1 MAAISPPDPLFRG
14 GGELGAMMRAFDW
27 ATTPLGPS
35 AAWPPEL
42 RTTVR
47 LLLAAHQPML
57 IGWSR
62 DLIVLYND
70 AYRQLLGTDK
80 HPRALGAPLAE
91 VFAGDAYPLLKPVYD
106 ALLDRGEAVAFE
118 GASVPLIRSGYL
130 EEAFFDFGYTP
141 VFYEDGAVGGM
152 FVACTESTLGVLAHR
167 RTVILAELATR
178 LIGVQEPAQIAGVAM
193 ALLTQNPQDIP
204 FALLYLPTDTE
215 TLTLTAHTGLPEDGL
230 DWPWPTQ
237 VAFETQEIQYGQ
249 DFGPI
254 RAGPW
259 LEPVVE
265 VAALPLVHAD
275 GHSPALGVLIVG
287 ISARKRLDE
296 PYRHFLGLL
305 GQQLSSALERVEAVQ
320 QQEAQHLEL
329 SARARALEAF
339 VELTRD
345 LTLNADPYALVQ
357 RAQQIVMSLLPEGFV
372 LYYEPEGSV
381 WRLKSQVGDLQSVTL
396 QAAIDQ
402 GLPYDTT
409 RSLLRPWTTR
419 TSSYQDKY
427 DQTTDQLDPEQV
439 AHVHATATLP
449 LLVRGEPRGVF
460 AAVMLHEHRWTAT
473 DKAVLDTVI
482 RSLGLALEGAQ
493 GLAQLAEERRKLENI
508 NRELEA
514 FSYSVSHDLRTPVR
528 HILSFNSLLRKA
540 LSGQLDE
547 KASHYL
553 QVIEDAAGR
562 MNTLIDAML
571 ELSQTS
577 RLPLQVSGVDLG
589 ALIQDIVTELE
600 MDALN
605 RRVDW
610 HLSTLPLVV
619 GDPKM
624 LRQVIVNLLSNALKY
639 TRTRE
644 VTQIRVWGEEH
655 PDEWAVFVEDNG
667 VGFDPRYADKL
678 FGVFQ
683 RLHRQ
688 DEFEGTGVGLANVRQ
703 IVTRHGG
710 EVTAVGRLGQGATFG
725 LTLPKQ
731 RGG

>member
-1 MAAISPPDPLFRG
+1 
-14 GGELGAMMRAFDW
+14 
-27 ATTPLGPS
+27 
-35 AAWPPEL
+35 
-42 RTTVR
+42 
-47 LLLAAHQPML
+47 
-57 IGWSR
+57 
-62 DLIVLYND
+62 
-70 AYRQLLGTDK
+70 
-80 HPRALGAPLAE
+80 
-91 VFAGDAYPLLKPVYD
+91 
-106 ALLDRGEAVAFE
+106 
-118 GASVPLIRSGYL
+118 
-130 EEAFFDFGYTP
+130 
-141 VFYEDGAVGGM
+141 
-152 FVACTESTLGVLAHR
+152 
-167 RTVILAELATR
+167 
-178 LIGVQEPAQIAGVAM
+178 
-193 ALLTQNPQDIP
+193 
-204 FALLYLPTDTE
+204 
-215 TLTLTAHTGLPEDGL
+215 
-230 DWPWPTQ
+230 
-237 VAFETQEIQYGQ
+237 
-249 DFGPI
+249 
-254 RAGPW
+254 
-259 LEPVVE
+259 
-265 VAALPLVHAD
+265 
-275 GHSPALGVLIVG
+275 
-287 ISARKRLDE
+287 
-296 PYRHFLGLL
+296 
-305 GQQLSSALERVEAVQ
+305 
-320 QQEAQHLEL
+320 
-329 SARARALEAF
+329 
-339 VELTRD
+339 
-345 LTLNADPYALVQ
+345 
-357 RAQQIVMSLLPEGFV
+357 LPEGFV